1 MQANNVPTDAGDGIP
16 PATWAVLWDKIKPLS
31 VSVAKAMATQF
42 GNVGWADALKVSVD
56 AHAEAAGNA
65 NELKRRVG
73 TYADS
78 PGRLYFLVV
87 VNGRIQVLY
96 GWRPCRALENDG
108 RVWARQAPAKHS
120 TPR

>member
-31 VSVAKAMATQF
+31 VSVAKAMAMQF
-42 GNVGWADALKVSVD
+42 GNIGWADALKVSVD

-87 VNGRIQVLY
+87 VNGRTVL
-96 GWRPCRALENDG
+96 RTRA
-108 RVWARQAPAKHS
+108 VQPAVRSHGPLRRRGDD
-120 TPR
+120 TGP